1 MIRCSTYGQ
10 GYLNRSMILLL
21 SCLGVPDEYFIR
33 KQQQAK
39 EYFDLRCI
47 RERLDI
53 AIKLYKR
60 NQMKKKQLIQ

>member
-1 MIRCSTYGQ
+1 
-10 GYLNRSMILLL
+10 MILLL